1 MAINAPKESKS
12 PAIEQS
18 GPQLNF
24 AADLADANLAP
35 VNPCAPAAATVSP
48 QSNAKAVLASAKDR
62 PAASSCQQQ
71 LKLTF
76 FFDGTGNN
84 IDADI
89 GTREHSNVA
98 RLYRAHID
106 NDSSAGMHA
115 FYIPG
120 LGTYFKDIG
129 DPGGTLRGKAF
140 GAMGQARLDWALQ
153 QFEKTVKDAE
163 KRAQNPTN
171 KILGIKVAVFGFSRG
186 ATAARAFC
194 RDLQAL
200 CNGSGDSFRLK
211 EGNYP
216 VEVYFLG
223 VFDTVASVGLPM
235 SANNTPLSFSLGMQ
249 SLRSAMRTR
258 TNSDTGAHQLAF
270 GAPGAD
276 PAPGSHHGHNDWSRP
291 LTVVSIVKKC
301 VHMIS
306 GHEIRNSFPVDSALD
321 GSAYPATVTEMVY
334 PGVHSDVGGGYRP
347 GESGRSRNEGGML
360 SLVPL
365 RVMHQH
371 ASDAGV
377 PLRPLSAMEREGD
390 QKDFAL
396 DDEGAKHFAEM
407 QTIFTHYMHAVGWT
421 GGHIG
426 QRINAHM
433 GYYYAWRFHAIAQ
446 RLAAAAS
453 KQHTAEER
461 NIRASDAQFRSDA
474 TALRK
479 SVSEKKIALHKAT
492 TKAYRANAQLDS
504 QQHMN
509 SQSGTPINPVVEQ
522 SAQLADIEKMDAQ
535 DAYLKEN
542 ARLDTLPGTAD
553 ALIGSMTIYDQ
564 QLMDDAQ
571 AIKARMK
578 EDPSL
583 RLRPH
588 YKVLVD
594 AYDDEF
600 GNHTGLRD
608 EKIIAFFDTYV
619 HDSLAGFANDAT
631 LPSDPR
637 VVYIGGDVKLRYAKI
652 NRKVSTAEPELA

>member
-1 MAINAPKESKS
+1 
-12 PAIEQS
+12 
-18 GPQLNF
+18 
-24 AADLADANLAP
+24 
-35 VNPCAPAAATVSP
+35 
-48 QSNAKAVLASAKDR
+48 
-62 PAASSCQQQ
+62 
-71 LKLTF
+71 
-76 FFDGTGNN
+76 
-84 IDADI
+84 
-89 GTREHSNVA
+89 
-98 RLYRAHID
+98 
-106 NDSSAGMHA
+106 
-115 FYIPG
+115 
-120 LGTYFKDIG
+120 
-129 DPGGTLRGKAF
+129 
-140 GAMGQARLDWALQ
+140 
-153 QFEKTVKDAE
+153 
-163 KRAQNPTN
+163 
-171 KILGIKVAVFGFSRG
+171 
-186 ATAARAFC
+186 
-194 RDLQAL
+194 
-200 CNGSGDSFRLK
+200 
-211 EGNYP
+211 
-216 VEVYFLG
+216 
-223 VFDTVASVGLPM
+223 
-235 SANNTPLSFSLGMQ
+235 
-249 SLRSAMRTR
+249 
-258 TNSDTGAHQLAF
+258 
-270 GAPGAD
+270 
-276 PAPGSHHGHNDWSRP
+276 
-291 LTVVSIVKKC
+291 
-301 VHMIS
+301 MIS
-306 GHEIRNSFPVDSALD
+306 GHEIRNSFPLDSALD
-321 GSAYPATVTEMVY
+321 GSAYPTSVTEMVY
-334 PGVHSDVGGGYRP
+334 PGVHSNVGGGYRP

-377 PLRPLSAMEREGD
+377 PLRPLKSMEREDD
-390 QKDFAL
+390 QKDFGL
-396 DDEGAKHFAEM
+396 DEEGAKHFTEM
-407 QTIFTHYMHAVGWT
+407 QIIFTHYMNAAGWN

-433 GYYYAWRFHAIAQ
+433 GYYYAWRFQAIAQ
-446 RLAAAAS
+446 GRAAAAS
-453 KQHTAEER
+453 NQHTAEER

-479 SVSEKKIALHKAT
+479 SVSEKRIALHKAT

-509 SQSGTPINPVVEQ
+509 NQSGTPINPVVEQ
-522 SAQLADIEKMDAQ
+522 SAQLADIDKMDAQ

-594 AYDDEF
+594 AYDNEF

-608 EKIIAFFDTYV
+608 EKIIAFFETYV

-637 VVYIGGDVKLRYAKI
+637 VVYIGGDVKFRYAKI